1 MRIEEIV
8 VSHQVIIGH
17 YQYVQRLPAKH
28 SIGRVNMK
36 VELSFH
42 DTPTRQTV
50 EDVVTVIYNQ
60 SIAAVHTENGDV
72 NVYPLVG
79 LHRIKEIH

>member
-1 MRIEEIV
+1 
-8 VSHQVIIGH
+8 
-17 YQYVQRLPAKH
+17 
-28 SIGRVNMK
+28 MK